1 MKYSIVLSTHQ
12 TSFAAVAFKGSA
24 ADNIRLAAQAG
35 YDGVE
40 LAVRDASLVDAGEMK
55 RAAEAEGVV
64 IPAIGTGQVWG
75 EERLSLSAEDPQVR
89 DRAVDRIR
97 RHVELAAELDAVVII
112 GLVRGVKPEKAD
124 RETAVGWMTEN
135 LRRVSDAAEKAGVQI
150 AVEAINRYETDYVN
164 TASQGLELID
174 RVGSSSLGILLD
186 TFHMNIEER
195 DMAGSIRQVGD
206 RLFHFHVA
214 DSNRWYPGNGHID
227 YVEML
232 RTLREIGYG
241 GFVSGEFLPLPDG
254 PESIRKGL
262 AHLKECEAQ
271 ITTEATI

>member
-12 TSFAAVAFKGSA
+12 TSFGAVAFKGGV

-40 LAVRDASLVDAGEMK
+40 LAVRDASLVDAGEMR

-64 IPAIGTGQVWG
+64 ISAIGTGQMWG
-75 EERLSLSAEDPQVR
+75 EEHLSLSAEDPQIR
-89 DRAVDRIR
+89 DLAVERIR

-112 GLVRGVKPEKAD
+112 GLVRGAKPETAD
-124 RETAVGWMTEN
+124 HEIAAGWMTEN
-135 LRRVSDAAEKAGVQI
+135 LRRVSESAEKAGVRI

-164 TASQGLELID
+164 TAEQGLELID
-174 RVGSSSLGILLD
+174 RVSSPSLGILLD

-195 DMAGSIRQVGD
+195 DLAKSIRQMGD

-214 DSNRWYPGNGHID
+214 DSNRRYPGNGHID
-227 YVEML
+227 FTEIF

-262 AHLKECEAQ
+262 AHLKECEGK
-271 ITTEATI
+271 ITTEAAT